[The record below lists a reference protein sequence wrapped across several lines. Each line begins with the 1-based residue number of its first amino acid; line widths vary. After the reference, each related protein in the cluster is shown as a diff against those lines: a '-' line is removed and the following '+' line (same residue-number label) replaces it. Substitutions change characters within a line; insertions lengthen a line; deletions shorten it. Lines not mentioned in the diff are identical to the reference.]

1 MGMMAFSTRFSKLR
15 RRSVNT
21 ERQHIEIRGL
31 QVEIVRKDI
40 KNLHVGVYPPNGRV
54 RVAAPIRLNE
64 DAVRLAVISRLGW
77 VRRQQAKFQQQER
90 QSQREMVSGE
100 THFVRGRRY
109 RLAVIE
115 SDETAK
121 VVPRT
126 TRRLELFVRPDNGRE
141 CRQRVLDRWYRDL
154 LRQQVAQLLVKWGPR
169 IGVQVRQWGI
179 RKMRTRW
186 GTCNREAGRIW
197 VNLELAKKPPSCLEF
212 IVVHEL
218 VHLVERHHNDR
229 FRELMDE
236 ALPTWRQYRE
246 LLNRSPLSHQ
256 SWRY

>member
-1 MGMMAFSTRFSKLR
+1 
-15 RRSVNT
+15 VNT

-40 KNLHVGVYPPNGRV
+40 KNLHVGVYPPHGRV
-54 RVAAPIRLNE
+54 RVATPARLSN

-90 QSQREMVSGE
+90 ESKREMVSGE

-109 RLAVIE
+109 RLAVVE
-115 SDETAK
+115 SDEAAK
-121 VVPRT
+121 IVPRT
-126 TRRLELFVRPDNGRE
+126 TRRLELFVRPKDGQQ
-141 CRQRVLDRWYRDL
+141 CRQRVLDRWYREL
-154 LRQQVAQLLVKWGPR
+154 LRQQVADLLAKWEPR
-169 IGVQVRQWGI
+169 IGGVHVKKWGI

-236 ALPTWRQYRE
+236 ALPAWRQYRE
-246 LLNRSPLSHQ
+246 LLNRAPLSHQ
-256 SWRY
+256 SWQY

>member
-1 MGMMAFSTRFSKLR
+1 MPLGTRQEYANQLR
-15 RRSVNT
+15 SRMRM
-21 ERQHIEIRGL
+21 
-31 QVEIVRKDI
+31 
-40 KNLHVGVYPPNGRV
+40 
-54 RVAAPIRLNE
+54 RVAAPIRLNK
-64 DAVRLAVISRLGW
+64 DTVRLAVISRLGW

-90 QSQREMVSGE
+90 QSKREMVSGE

-115 SDETAK
+115 GDGPAK

-126 TRRLELFVRPDNGRE
+126 TRRLELFISQEDGRDSRE
-141 CRQRVLDRWYRDL
+141 RVLDRWYREL
-154 LRQQVAQLLVKWGPR
+154 LRQQIPDLLARWEPR
-169 IGVQVRQWGI
+169 IGVQVKKWGI

-197 VNLELAKKPPSCLEF
+197 INLELAKKSPSCLEF

-218 VHLVERHHNDR
+218 VHLIERHHNDR

-236 ALPTWRQYRE
+236 ALPAWTQYRD
-246 LLNRSPLSHQ
+246 LLNRAPLSHQ

>member
-1 MGMMAFSTRFSKLR
+1 M
-15 RRSVNT
+15 NT

-54 RVAAPIRLNE
+54 RVASPIRLNKG
-64 DAVRLAVISRLGW
+64 AVRLAVISRLGW
-77 VRRQQAKFQQQER
+77 VRRQQAKFKQQER

-115 SDETAK
+115 SDETAR
-121 VVPRT
+121 VVART
-126 TRRLELFVRPDNGRE
+126 TRRLELFVRPE
-141 CRQRVLDRWYRDL
+141 LEHESRQRILDSWYRKL
-154 LRQQVAQLLVKWGPR
+154 LRQHIAELLAKWEPR
-169 IGVQVRQWGI
+169 IGVQVRKWGI

-186 GTCNREAGRIW
+186 GTCNREARRIS

-218 VHLVERHHNDR
+218 VHLLERRHNDR

-236 ALPTWRQYRE
+236 ALPPWRQYRE
-246 LLNRSPLSHQ
+246 LLNRAPLSHQ
-256 SWRY
+256 NWLY

>member
-100 THFVRGRRY
+100 THFVGRH
-109 RLAVIE
+109 
-115 SDETAK
+115 
-121 VVPRT
+121 
-126 TRRLELFVRPDNGRE
+126 
-141 CRQRVLDRWYRDL
+141 
-154 LRQQVAQLLVKWGPR
+154 
-169 IGVQVRQWGI
+169 
-179 RKMRTRW
+179 RKR
-186 GTCNREAGRIW
+186 
-197 VNLELAKKPPSCLEF
+197 
-212 IVVHEL
+212 
-218 VHLVERHHNDR
+218 
-229 FRELMDE
+229 
-236 ALPTWRQYRE
+236 
-246 LLNRSPLSHQ
+246 
-256 SWRY
+256 

>member
-1 MGMMAFSTRFSKLR
+1 MAMTAFSTRFSKSR

-21 ERQHIEIRGL
+21 EREHVEIRGL

-54 RVAAPIRLNE
+54 RVAVPIRLNE

-100 THFVRGRRY
+100 THFVRGKRY

-115 SDETAK
+115 SDEPAK

-126 TRRLELFVRPDNGRE
+126 TRRLELFVSPENGRE
-141 CRQRVLDRWYRDL
+141 WRQRVLDRWYREL
-154 LRQQVAQLLVKWGPR
+154 LRRQIAELLAKWEPR
-169 IGVQVRQWGI
+169 IGVQVKKWGI

-186 GTCNREAGRIW
+186 GTCTLETGRIW

-236 ALPTWRQYRE
+236 ALPAWRQYRE
-246 LLNRSPLSHQ
+246 LLNRTPLSHQ

>member
-1 MGMMAFSTRFSKLR
+1 M
-15 RRSVNT
+15 NT

-115 SDETAK
+115 SDEA
-121 VVPRT
+121 
-126 TRRLELFVRPDNGRE
+126 
-141 CRQRVLDRWYRDL
+141 
-154 LRQQVAQLLVKWGPR
+154 A
-169 IGVQVRQWGI
+169 
-179 RKMRTRW
+179 
-186 GTCNREAGRIW
+186 
-197 VNLELAKKPPSCLEF
+197 S
-212 IVVHEL
+212 
-218 VHLVERHHNDR
+218 
-229 FRELMDE
+229 
-236 ALPTWRQYRE
+236 
-246 LLNRSPLSHQ
+246 SP
-256 SWRY
+256 W

>member
-1 MGMMAFSTRFSKLR
+1 
-15 RRSVNT
+15 
-21 ERQHIEIRGL
+21 
-31 QVEIVRKDI
+31 
-40 KNLHVGVYPPNGRV
+40 
-54 RVAAPIRLNE
+54 
-64 DAVRLAVISRLGW
+64 
-77 VRRQQAKFQQQER
+77 
-90 QSQREMVSGE
+90 MVSGE

-115 SDETAK
+115 SDEAAK

-126 TRRLELFVRPDNGRE
+126 TRRLELFVRREDGRE
-141 CRQRVLDRWYRDL
+141 SRQRVLDRWYREL
-154 LRQQVAQLLVKWGPR
+154 LRQQIAELLAKWEPR
-169 IGVQVRQWGI
+169 IGVQVRKWGI

-197 VNLELAKKPPSCLEF
+197 VNLELAKKPPSSLEF

-218 VHLVERHHNDR
+218 VHLVERRHNDR

-236 ALPTWRQYRE
+236 ALPAWRQYRE
-246 LLNRSPLSHQ
+246 VLNRAPLSHQ